1 MKSPNNIHD
10 SNFNLAESSMDKFR
24 YKNDQIFTSNMNI
37 DQMIA
42 QESLRSDIYE
52 DDQRRAEDNA
62 SDSWPWMDPTMEFAW
77 RKIFFFFPFSSRS
90 FEGNLKLPLEKQR
103 KEENEYSEE
112 RSKLNASFIVRFIYS
127 KTIYSVEFCDKIFP
141 MEF

>member
-1 MKSPNNIHD
+1 
-10 SNFNLAESSMDKFR
+10 
-24 YKNDQIFTSNMNI
+24 
-37 DQMIA
+37 MINVVPRIMLPTLDPEWI
-42 QESLRSDIYE
+42 QLWSLLEEKY
-52 DDQRRAEDNA
+52 
-62 SDSWPWMDPTMEFAW
+62 
-77 RKIFFFFPFSSRS
+77 FFFFPFSSRS

>member
-1 MKSPNNIHD
+1 MNSKKIYHLEYFIFKVDQLNEDGKNIEEKGKSEVKGDVKSPNNIHD

-62 SDSWPWMDPTMEFAW
+62 SDS
-77 RKIFFFFPFSSRS
+77 
-90 FEGNLKLPLEKQR
+90 
-103 KEENEYSEE
+103 
-112 RSKLNASFIVRFIYS
+112 
-127 KTIYSVEFCDKIFP
+127 
-141 MEF
+141 